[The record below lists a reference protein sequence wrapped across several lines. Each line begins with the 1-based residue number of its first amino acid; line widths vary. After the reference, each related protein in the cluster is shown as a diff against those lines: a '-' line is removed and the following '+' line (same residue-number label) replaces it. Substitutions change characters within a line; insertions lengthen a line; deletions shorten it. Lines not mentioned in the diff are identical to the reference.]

1 MSSLKFWWKFTKTLV
16 IIRPTM
22 ATNQIRPTKLE
33 LSILN
38 VLWQKGPATVR
49 EIHAIMNESKPAA
62 VNTVLR
68 MLQIMTEKGLATR
81 DDTVRPQIYRPRYS
95 QQQTQTHLVKDL
107 IQRAFDGSVKEMVLR
122 ALSTRKPSP
131 KTLKAMEKLLEDF
144 EGDSK

>member
-1 MSSLKFWWKFTKTLV
+1 
-16 IIRPTM
+16 M

-49 EIHAIMNESKPAA
+49 EIHAIVNASKPTA

-68 MLQIMTEKGLATR
+68 MLQIMTEKSLVMR
-81 DDTVRPQIYRPRYS
+81 DDAVRPQIYRPRYS

-107 IQRAFDGSVKEMVLR
+107 LHRSFDGSVKQMVMR
-122 ALSTRKPSP
+122 ALSIRKPSP
-131 KTLKAMEKLLEDF
+131 KTLKAMEKLLDEF

>member
-1 MSSLKFWWKFTKTLV
+1 MT
-16 IIRPTM
+16 
-22 ATNQIRPTKLE
+22 TNQIRPTKLE

-49 EIHAIMNESKPAA
+49 EIHAIMDASKPVA

-68 MLQIMTEKGLATR
+68 MLQIMTEKELVTR
-81 DDTVRPQIYRPRYS
+81 DDTVRPQVYRPRYS

-107 IQRAFDGSVKEMVLR
+107 LQRAFDGSVKEMVMR
-122 ALSTRKPSP
+122 ALSTRKPSA
-131 KTLKAMEKLLEDF
+131 KTLKAMEKLLEEF

>member
-1 MSSLKFWWKFTKTLV
+1 M
-16 IIRPTM
+16 PTQ
-22 ATNQIRPTKLE
+22 QIRPTKLE

-49 EIHAIMNESKPAA
+49 EIHAIVNESKPTA

-68 MLQIMTEKGLATR
+68 MLQIMTEKELVTR
-81 DDTVRPQIYRPRYS
+81 DDTVRPQIYRARYS

-107 IQRAFDGSVKEMVLR
+107 IQSAFDGSVRDLVLR
-122 ALSTRKPSP
+122 ALSTRRPSP
-131 KTLKAMEKLLEDF
+131 KTLKAMEKLLEEF

>member
-1 MSSLKFWWKFTKTLV
+1 
-16 IIRPTM
+16 M
-22 ATNQIRPTKLE
+22 ANNQIRPTKLE

-49 EIHAIMNESKPAA
+49 EIHEIVNASKPTA

-68 MLQIMTEKGLATR
+68 MLQIMTEKELVNR
-81 DDTVRPQIYRPRYS
+81 DDTVRPQIYRTRYS

-107 IQRAFDGSVKEMVLR
+107 IQRAFDGSVKDMVMR
-122 ALSTRKPSP
+122 ALSTRKPSA

-144 EGDSK
+144 EGDPK

>member
-1 MSSLKFWWKFTKTLV
+1 
-16 IIRPTM
+16 M
-22 ATNQIRPTKLE
+22 ARNQIRPTKLE

-49 EIHAIMNESKPAA
+49 EIHAIMNEARPAA

-68 MLQIMTEKGLATR
+68 MLQIMTEKELVTR

-107 IQRAFDGSVKEMVLR
+107 LQRAFDGSVKEMVLR

-131 KTLKAMEKLLEDF
+131 KTLKAMEKLLEEF

>member
-1 MSSLKFWWKFTKTLV
+1 
-16 IIRPTM
+16 M
-22 ATNQIRPTKLE
+22 AINQIRPTKLE

-49 EIHAIMNESKPAA
+49 EVHAIVNESKPTA

-68 MLQIMTEKGLATR
+68 MLQIMTEKSLVTR

-107 IQRAFDGSVKEMVLR
+107 IQRAFEGSVKELVMR
-122 ALSTRKPSP
+122 ALSTRKPSA
-131 KTLKAMEKLLEDF
+131 KTLKAMEKLLEEF